1 MKNEVYLN
9 YARFT
14 SKMQKREALKL
25 SESEKKLLH
34 ETSMYHPKP
43 EVRMRCQGLL
53 LNDFG
58 MNQKNVAKFMNIS
71 ENTFVNWKKAWLSE
85 GLNGLIRKEGQGRK
99 QIISLDNPQHLEV
112 IEEALKDE
120 SINLKALQ
128 KKLLQ
133 ELDISVSIDTVKRLV
148 KNRLSK

>member
-1 MKNEVYLN
+1 MYLN
-9 YARFT
+9 HARFT

-25 SESEKKLLH
+25 SESEKKLLQ

-133 ELDISVSIDTVKRLV
+133 ELDISVSINTVKRLV

>member
-1 MKNEVYLN
+1 
-9 YARFT
+9 
-14 SKMQKREALKL
+14 
-25 SESEKKLLH
+25 
-34 ETSMYHPKP
+34 
-43 EVRMRCQGLL
+43 
-53 LNDFG
+53 
-58 MNQKNVAKFMNIS
+58 MNIS

-133 ELDISVSIDTVKRLV
+133 ELDISVSIDTVKRLI
-148 KNRLSK
+148 KNRLGK